1 MSAPTTTLTAPRS
14 TNAATDATATAQP
27 AAPNSV
33 PNPSFEDGLRALHEQ
48 YVEAVNHAVAEERD
62 DLVEHLAAEYTD
74 EATAKPIGQIGRS
87 APSDST
93 HPPRRTSIV
102 RTLVRLQPPTIR
114 VPNNRLV
121 VIGTRVEA
129 AAPLLM
135 RVALGVVFIWFGA
148 LKVANVTP
156 VAKLVADTLA
166 WVPVSSAVLLPALGA
181 FEIAL
186 GATIIVGWQLRLAL
200 AVLIAHLSGTF
211 LVLVVLPQV
220 AFERG
225 NPLLLTTIGEFVVKN
240 VVFIAAALLLTAWP
254 RAARTAD

>member
-1 MSAPTTTLTAPRS
+1 M
-14 TNAATDATATAQP
+14 
-27 AAPNSV
+27 
-33 PNPSFEDGLRALHEQ
+33 
-48 YVEAVNHAVAEERD
+48 
-62 DLVEHLAAEYTD
+62 
-74 EATAKPIGQIGRS
+74 
-87 APSDST
+87 
-93 HPPRRTSIV
+93 
-102 RTLVRLQPPTIR
+102 RTLVRLQPVTNR
-114 VPNNRLV
+114 VPRPRQASLES
-121 VIGTRVEA
+121 RVEA

-166 WVPVSSAVLLPALGA
+166 WMPVSSAILLPALGT
-181 FEIAL
+181 FEIVL
-186 GATIIVGWQLRLAL
+186 GITIIVGWQLRLAL

-240 VVFIAAALLLTAWP
+240 VVFIAAALLLAAWP
-254 RAARTAD
+254 RATRTAG